1 MAYCTTACFGVT
13 TVRPL
18 ANSCVVTTRESCE
31 SRLLVIRCDIPASE
45 FLAGSQNAVCKRF
58 GALVNFGVAYTAT
71 NGTVYAA
78 NTLRVGYTGKL
89 RNWAF
94 ADPSYTDLNIADCLS
109 VKKISSGRVLT
120 FEDLNAIDTQIP
132 AAGGAAIACPYY
144 DFSFYQEIQSGKF
157 NFGHIDCNGSVYL
170 HVKGQTLADCAAI
183 GGGINY
189 NRVIDQGTFVDAS
202 VTVTLAKDTSV
213 NKRCIQYKKVELN
226 FLVDPQALVVPY
238 INVNACLANAAAA
251 GLTATEITAL
261 TALL

>member
-18 ANSCVVTTRESCE
+18 ATNGCITTTRESCE

-45 FLAGSQNAVCKRF
+45 FLVGSQSSLCKRF
-58 GALVNFGVAYTAT
+58 AGLLNYGVAYTAT

-89 RNWAF
+89 RNWTW
-94 ADPSYTDLNIADCLS
+94 ADPSYTDFNVADCLPTR
-109 VKKISSGRVLT
+109 KISSGRSLT
-120 FEDLNAIDTQIP
+120 FEDFNAQDSQIP
-132 AAGGAAIACPYY
+132 SGATTTAIACPYY
-144 DFSFYQEIQSGKF
+144 DFSFYREIKNGLW
-157 NFGHIDCNGSVYL
+157 NFGHVNCNGDVYL
-170 HVKGQTLADCAAI
+170 HVQNQTLADCAA
-183 GGGINY
+183 GTNY
-189 NRVIDQGTFVDAS
+189 NRVSSQGTFVDAS

-226 FLVDPQALVVPY
+226 FLVDPYDLIVPY
-238 INVNACLANAAAA
+238 INVSACLANAAAA